1 MGVKA
6 DFNPELSI
14 NISILFRQ
22 NILSVNK
29 DIFTDFRVS
38 QTVAL
43 SCPEFKT
50 FAAKLRGASEI
61 IL

>member
-1 MGVKA
+1 M
-6 DFNPELSI
+6 ELSI

-61 IL
+61 ILWVR